1 MNDVIDVTYRMLGIM
16 VLELTIATLRYN
28 SPLVPLQL
36 GLGDDKDQ
44 TEPQEIAALSLGA
57 SEVVTSV
64 QAGSTMSAAVT
75 NSGAS
80 PICIL
85 LSALCPV
92 SSWYPVLSPLLS
104 PLLSLHR
111 WFMVILDNCIC
122 HHCSHC
128 SSLRIRLT
136 EYSDT

>member
-1 MNDVIDVTYRMLGIM
+1 ML
-16 VLELTIATLRYN
+16 YN
-28 SPLVPLQL
+28 VSLIPLQL

-75 NSGAS
+75 NAGES

-85 LSALCPV
+85 LSALYSV
-92 SSWYPVLSPLLS
+92 SNWYPVLSPVLS
-104 PLLSLHR
+104 PVLIAH
-111 WFMVILDNCIC
+111 M
-122 HHCSHC
+122 
-128 SSLRIRLT
+128 
-136 EYSDT
+136 